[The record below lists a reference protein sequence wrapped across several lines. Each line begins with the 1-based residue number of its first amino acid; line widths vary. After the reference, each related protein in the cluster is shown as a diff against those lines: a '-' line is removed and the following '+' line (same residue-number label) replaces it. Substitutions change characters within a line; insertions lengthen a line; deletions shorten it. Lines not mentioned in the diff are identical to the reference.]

1 MKKILTLIV
10 MVLLVGIGFSQDKY
24 VTIKSEKDVTA
35 IREAGKGVVYL
46 PAGMS
51 KDEVQDRAKYYT
63 MYFTVDYNPTDG
75 ETTIRMEENT
85 ERNRAIIRR
94 FFVAN
99 DIRSFKVGNQMLDLD
114 QFYETYL
121 K

>member
-1 MKKILTLIV
+1 
-10 MVLLVGIGFSQDKY
+10 MVLLVGIGFSQEKF
-24 VTIKSEKDVTA
+24 VTIKSEKDVIA
-35 IREAGKGVVYL
+35 IRETGKGVVYL
-46 PAGMS
+46 PVGMS

-63 MYFTVDYNPTDG
+63 MYFTVEYNPTNG
-75 ETTIRMEENT
+75 ETIIKMEENT

-99 DIRSFKVGNQMLDLD
+99 DIRSFKVGNQMLDLE
-114 QFYETYL
+114 QFYEYYL